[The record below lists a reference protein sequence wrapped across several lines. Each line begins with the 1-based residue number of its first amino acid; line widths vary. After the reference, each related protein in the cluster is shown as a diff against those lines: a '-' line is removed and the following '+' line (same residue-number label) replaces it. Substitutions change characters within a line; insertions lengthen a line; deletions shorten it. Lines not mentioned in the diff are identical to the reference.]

1 MRSMPSG
8 VCLKDMRSGVCLKDM
23 LLRVMRSMPSGVC
36 LKGHMLDGTCLMACM

>member
-8 VCLKDMRSGVCLKDM
+8 VCLKDMRSGVCLEDM